1 MTNRA
6 ALSAL
11 LLLWPSIAFTQ
22 APSDYDRHVAF
33 DNSLTAGSYHYSDGN
48 VVAPSELELVDG
60 RFPVEDT
67 TCAPPPN
74 CLRLKWRSQRGGDWR
89 MTVQLTRHYTTASLS
104 GDTLSFSVWSDSDI
118 PAAASPLIQVTDA
131 SGVGSPTIRL
141 FGTLDRLPAKRWIR
155 VLLPFSSFI
164 GLYQQTGETTFDPAP
179 LASLTIVQGLDDGAP
194 HSLSIDDVRIADATG
209 TSDTS
214 SP

>member
-22 APSDYDRHVAF
+22 APSDYDRDVAF

-67 TCAPPPN
+67 TCATPPN
-74 CLRLKWRSQRGGDWR
+74 CLRLKWRSPGGGGRGVTR
-89 MTVQLTRHYTTASLS
+89 PLTRPHHN
-104 GDTLSFSVWSDSDI
+104 
-118 PAAASPLIQVTDA
+118 
-131 SGVGSPTIRL
+131 PT
-141 FGTLDRLPAKRWIR
+141 P
-155 VLLPFSSFI
+155 PS
-164 GLYQQTGETTFDPAP
+164 
-179 LASLTIVQGLDDGAP
+179 
-194 HSLSIDDVRIADATG
+194 
-209 TSDTS
+209 
-214 SP
+214 